1 MTRDMRYDKGFFFLG
16 DRAPLSIMATVLY
29 VPLRTVWRWPESRR
43 MCYQPLSASMRE
55 RVGNDSTAPMPA
67 LAPVIRTV
75 LPGNLDA
82 LKMDIAV
89 MVKCKRTVCQIL

>member
-16 DRAPLSIMATVLY
+16 DRAPLSTMATVLY
-29 VPLRTVWRWPESRR
+29 VPLRTVWRWPES
-43 MCYQPLSASMRE
+43 CYQPLSASMRKP
-55 RVGNDSTAPMPA
+55 VGMSTAPMPA

-75 LPGNLDA
+75 LPSNLDA